1 VPATPRRR
9 TYYARSRYGCAR
21 RAGHADP
28 RPDAAAAH
36 RLGRHR
42 GADAARRPAD
52 GCLPAARLDALHAGA
67 AEIERRVLAACAAR
81 GLAPQGCGG
90 APASAASLRHER
102 AQAFSFAE
110 AASRC
115 GGRIDVRLAGASSSV
130 AAAAASAAA
139 FGVCGAR
146 FGANELAQNSWWWPL
161 VAATLSGDARL
172 A

>member
-1 VPATPRRR
+1 M
-9 TYYARSRYGCAR
+9 
-21 RAGHADP
+21 
-28 RPDAAAAH
+28 
-36 RLGRHR
+36 
-42 GADAARRPAD
+42 
-52 GCLPAARLDALHAGA
+52 
-67 AEIERRVLAACAAR
+67 LAVCAAR